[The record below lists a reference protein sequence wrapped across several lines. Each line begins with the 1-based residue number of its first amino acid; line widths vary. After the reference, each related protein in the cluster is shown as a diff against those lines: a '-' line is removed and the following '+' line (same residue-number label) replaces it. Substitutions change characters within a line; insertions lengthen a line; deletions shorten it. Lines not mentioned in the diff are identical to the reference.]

1 MCGGDEEESQDESC
15 RDPTTHLL
23 HLLLEKEVTV
33 LDRGEEIKAEREI
46 IEVFYSGKQTPSAV
60 IVIKNKVEG
69 FLGFFILLLRPYI

>member
-1 MCGGDEEESQDESC
+1 VCGGDEEESQDESC

-46 IEVFYSGKQTPSAV
+46 IEVFYSGK
-60 IVIKNKVEG
+60 
-69 FLGFFILLLRPYI
+69 